1 MLSSDP
7 GHGVNPSLPLPTEE
21 QIEQFE
27 SECRKR
33 YLMSVNAAAYVDPP
47 FDFTTAHQDA
57 EQRAAGES
65 MPMDGVHF
73 FNGMCRAMLFAA
85 VFWSAAAALGY
96 WLWK

>member
-1 MLSSDP
+1 MLTSEP

-33 YLMSVNAAAYVDPP
+33 YLMSVNAAAYADPSSS
-47 FDFTTAHQDA
+47 FDTACQVA
-57 EQRAAGES
+57 EQRALGGS
-65 MPMDGVHF
+65 MPRDGVQSF
-73 FNGMCRAMLFAA
+73 TGIFRAMLFAA
-85 VFWSAAAALGY
+85 PVWAAAVALAY